1 MNRILTV
8 LLILSCSFISNAET
22 ITKDFSTEFNY
33 LNDGMPS
40 AFEVGQK
47 VDISLGI
54 EDTYE
59 GIDIPVS
66 TFSFTVEDAGFDF
79 HSTAPVTLNYNSA
92 ADTYSLYMDGNGF
105 NFQGMEL
112 LNINIEFANLNKPG
126 NLGQPSFDNYSV
138 ESFSLYFYDE
148 TTNTASSG
156 CTLINGWSGET
167 PDPNYAQIDSSLIQV
182 GAFSWPSSN
191 FYVSNVGDLAQII
204 KLPESLIGQDL
215 NITTDGSV
223 DFILDG
229 DKIVIFKTTSVPEP
243 STYAAIFGLC
253 ALAFVAYRKRG

>member
-1 MNRILTV
+1 MNRLFAFLFV
-8 LLILSCSFISNAET
+8 FLCGFSLNAET

-33 LNDGMPS
+33 LNNGMPS
-40 AFEVGQK
+40 AFEIGQK

-54 EDTYE
+54 EDSYE
-59 GIDIPVS
+59 GANIPVS
-66 TFSFTVEDAGFDF
+66 AFNLTVEDAGFDF
-79 HSTAPVTLNYNSA
+79 FSTEPATLNYNSA
-92 ADTYSLYMDGNGF
+92 SDTYSLYMDGNGF

-112 LNINIEFANLNKPG
+112 LNINIEFANLNKSE
-126 NLGQPSFDNYSV
+126 NIGQQSLDNYSV

-167 PDPNYAQIDSSLIQV
+167 SEPSYLQIDSSSVAGLEIS
-182 GAFSWPSSN
+182 FWPSNS
-191 FYVSNVGDLAQII
+191 YVSDIIQII
-204 KLPESLIGQDL
+204 KLPENLIGQDL

-229 DKIVIFKTTSVPEP
+229 DKIVIFNTTSVPEP

-253 ALAFVAYRKRG
+253 ALAFAVYRKRG